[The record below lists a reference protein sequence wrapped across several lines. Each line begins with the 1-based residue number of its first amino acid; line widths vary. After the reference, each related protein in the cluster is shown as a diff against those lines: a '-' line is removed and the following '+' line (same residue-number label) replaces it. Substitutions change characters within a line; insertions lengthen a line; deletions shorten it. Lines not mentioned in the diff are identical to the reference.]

1 MRPANYLTMTFFSLR
16 NTLSQRHKGQS
27 HGRISDTRSSTSGP
41 SLGIQLSTG
50 RESGCAALLRRHCI
64 PRKPINAASSHD
76 GRVRNVGNPMRTS
89 GPEMGRHPLC
99 HSSTVQTLQGTPHP
113 EILSELGQDSHSS
126 PALRVLSLGGRE
138 IQVWLCLS
146 PIGSPDPFCPCPPSC
161 RQSRRLAERNGLNG

>member
-1 MRPANYLTMTFFSLR
+1 
-16 NTLSQRHKGQS
+16 
-27 HGRISDTRSSTSGP
+27 
-41 SLGIQLSTG
+41 
-50 RESGCAALLRRHCI
+50 
-64 PRKPINAASSHD
+64 
-76 GRVRNVGNPMRTS
+76 MRTS

>member
-1 MRPANYLTMTFFSLR
+1 MRPANCLTMTFFSLR

-27 HGRISDTRSSTSGP
+27 QGRISDTRSSTSGP

-89 GPEMGRHPLC
+89 GPDGSASAVPQLNC
-99 HSSTVQTLQGTPHP
+99 ADSAGTPHP

-138 IQVWLCLS
+138 IQVWLCLFTKRPRLDHLTPS
-146 PIGSPDPFCPCPPSC
+146 VPVPPAAGSPDAWMS
-161 RQSRRLAERNGLNG
+161 ATA

>member
-1 MRPANYLTMTFFSLR
+1 MRPGELPDHGLLFASQHA
-16 NTLSQRHKGQS
+16 SQRHKGQS
-27 HGRISDTRSSTSGP
+27 RGRISDTRSSTSGP
-41 SLGIQLSTG
+41 PLGIQLSTG

-89 GPEMGRHPLC
+89 GPERVGNPLC

-126 PALRVLSLGGRE
+126 PALGCCPLAGGRSS
-138 IQVWLCLS
+138 VAVSRPRLDHLTPS
-146 PIGSPDPFCPCPPSC
+146 VPVPPAAGSPEAWLS
-161 RQSRRLAERNGLNG
+161 ATA